1 MCVHVY
7 ISVCHPGYGSSFL
20 LLASTLNLQGNLK
33 RNCLKCFYRYVIIP
47 ISNCIISVLK
57 YFIFNVRV
65 QIELRVIRIIQTIS
79 KRNFHSSII
88 CLLACKYQTALQSFK
103 YCYAWLVLK
112 NVSGLCILPISIKKG
127 TRKTGYFQNCI
138 W

>member
-1 MCVHVY
+1 MICIHVVVCVHVY
-7 ISVCHPGYGSSFL
+7 ISGCHPGYGSSFL

-33 RNCLKCFYRYVIIP
+33 IKCMKCFYRYEIIP

-57 YFIFNVRV
+57 YFIFN
-65 QIELRVIRIIQTIS
+65 VIRIIQTIS

-103 YCYAWLVLK
+103 YCNAWLVLK

>member
-1 MCVHVY
+1 ML
-7 ISVCHPGYGSSFL
+7 I
-20 LLASTLNLQGNLK
+20 
-33 RNCLKCFYRYVIIP
+33 RMIP
-47 ISNCIISVLK
+47 
-57 YFIFNVRV
+57 
-65 QIELRVIRIIQTIS
+65 TIS

-88 CLLACKYQTALQSFK
+88 CLLACKYQKALQSFK

>member
-7 ISVCHPGYGSSFL
+7 ISGCHPGYGSSFL

-33 RNCLKCFYRYVIIP
+33 INCMKCFYRYEIIP

-57 YFIFNVRV
+57 YFIFN
-65 QIELRVIRIIQTIS
+65 VIRIIQTIS